1 MDNNKGN
8 RLGGNINRCETA
20 PALHRRVFT
29 TALAFLTAVFALT
42 PAMAAYK
49 VSEAGPVGAV
59 SGKVLIGGAKPQ
71 VERIA
76 IFKDNKVCGRGSRDI
91 TLVQANGD
99 ALINAVVYL
108 KDVKFGKPFP
118 AAAKKITLNQ
128 LGCRFTP
135 YLSVMANGG
144 EMEVI
149 NSDDVLH
156 NIHTYEI
163 FGPANYSTFSVSQP
177 QRGNIVTKEI
187 NLHRG
192 DSLRVHCDAHNFML
206 AFIFIARNPYYA
218 IVDSDGEFLIEN
230 VPPGRYSIRVWHGVL
245 GEKQGTVTITANGKA
260 KFDFSY

>member
-1 MDNNKGN
+1 M
-8 RLGGNINRCETA
+8 R
-20 PALHRRVFT
+20 RRVLVV
-29 TALAFLTAVFALT
+29 ALAFLVAVLTLT
-42 PAMAAYK
+42 PAIAAYK
-49 VSEAGPVGAV
+49 VSETGPVGAV
-59 SGKVLIGGAKPQ
+59 SGKVLIGSAKPQ
-71 VERIA
+71 VKRIP

-91 TLVQANGD
+91 SLVQANED

-108 KDVKFGKPFP
+108 KDVKSGKPFP

-144 EMEVI
+144 ELEVI

-163 FGPANYSTFSVSQP
+163 IGPANYSTFSVSQP

-187 NLHRG
+187 DLDRG

-218 IVDSDGEFLIEN
+218 IVDSDGKFLIEN
-230 VPPGRYSIRVWHGVL
+230 VPPGHYSIRAWHGVL
-245 GEKQGTVTITANGKA
+245 GEKEGTVNITADGTA